1 MSYKNILLYAWV
13 LIVLSCMVLTGRSV
27 VAQDYQALKGVESVK
42 AVFDIRSGDPMNF
55 FGHLQLIHK
64 TFKGDSIR
72 QIDSD
77 PEFAVVFTDKS
88 VLLLS
93 QDRNGHSEKEI
104 QILKKMDQLVSAMA
118 QEGITLEV
126 CLFALDYF
134 DVDQKSVTKAVTR
147 VPNGWISTI
156 GYQSKGYSLV
166 PVY

>member
-1 MSYKNILLYAWV
+1 
-13 LIVLSCMVLTGRSV
+13 MVLLGRSV

-42 AVFDIRSGDPMNF
+42 AVFDVRSGDPMNV
-55 FGHLQLIHK
+55 FGHLQLIHE

-77 PEFAVVFTDKS
+77 PKFAVVFTDKS

-156 GYQSKGYSLV
+156 GYQSRGYSLV